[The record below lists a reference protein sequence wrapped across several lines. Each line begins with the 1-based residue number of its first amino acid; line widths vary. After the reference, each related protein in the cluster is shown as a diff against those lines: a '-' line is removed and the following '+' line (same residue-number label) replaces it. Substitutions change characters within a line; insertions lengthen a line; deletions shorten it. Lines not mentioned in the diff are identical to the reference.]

1 MYMYMYMHVTC
12 DVEYISMASYASQF
26 ISKPEQYVEYFD
38 CFFVSVHQER
48 ALDEALLCVESFISP
63 QSDTYTLALAAYA
76 HSLADVSSD
85 ARARAMELMNSKAV
99 VQGGCTSVG
108 QDHLAKVGV
117 LYSA

>member
-1 MYMYMYMHVTC
+1 MCLRTC
-12 DVEYISMASYASQF
+12 
-26 ISKPEQYVEYFD
+26 K
-38 CFFVSVHQER
+38 VSFATVRQER
-48 ALDEALLCVESFISP
+48 ALDEALMCVESFSSP

-85 ARARAMELMNSKAV
+85 ARARVIDLMNSKAV